1 MLLDPDNCTIDKI
14 DKLATQFS
22 SAAPDLLLVGGSL
35 VSSDVDVFI
44 KKLKSVTTIPIVLFP
59 GSATQFSPS
68 ADGLLLLSLISGR
81 NPDFLIGQ
89 HVISAPAIAKSNVE
103 VIPTGYM
110 LIDGGAVTS
119 VQYISGTM
127 PIPSSKDDIA
137 MATAQ
142 AGQLLGLKVIYLEAG
157 SGATRSVPTEMISA
171 VRNVINIPLIVGG
184 GIRSA
189 SEAKAACKAGADIIV
204 IGNALEKDASLLPE
218 LCEAVHSCDNL

>member
-1 MLLDPDNCTIDKI
+1 
-14 DKLATQFS
+14 
-22 SAAPDLLLVGGSL
+22 
-35 VSSDVDVFI
+35 
-44 KKLKSVTTIPIVLFP
+44 
-59 GSATQFSPS
+59 
-68 ADGLLLLSLISGR
+68 
-81 NPDFLIGQ
+81 
-89 HVISAPAIAKSNVE
+89 
-103 VIPTGYM
+103 
-110 LIDGGAVTS
+110 
-119 VQYISGTM
+119 M